1 MVTVLLPHC
10 ACGEDDPAEG
20 RVRWEG
26 CVPRRQVR
34 EGPVC
39 LLKCPRFTETILC
52 NPREFS
58 RPEYW
63 SGQPFPSPGD
73 LPNPGIKPGSPALQA
88 DSFLSVY
95 FLATSFRTLGRI
107 PSCPGIVPTLA
118 VNLPS
123 TCRQILH
130 QLSHREAQEHCSGY
144 PIPSPADLP
153 DPGIEPRSPALQ
165 ADSLPTDPSGKPR
178 TETTETTYPTSL
190 LENQRRKAD
199 SLLLV
204 RDLDSLICVSLHRNH
219 RSNFHS
225 GIWRH
230 PRHTCEER
238 AQL

>member
-1 MVTVLLPHC
+1 MLPHC
-10 ACGEDDPAEG
+10 ACGKDDPAEG

-34 EGPVC
+34 SA
-39 LLKCPRFTETILC
+39 LD
-52 NPREFS
+52 S
-58 RPEYW
+58 QRPFFATPW
-63 SGQPFPSPGD
+63 NSPGQNTGVGS
-73 LPNPGIKPGSPALQA
+73 LSLLQGIFPTQGSN
-88 DSFLSVY
+88 
-95 FLATSFRTLGRI
+95 LGLLR
-107 PSCPGIVPTLA
+107 
-118 VNLPS
+118 
-123 TCRQILH
+123 CRQILH

-165 ADSLPTDPSGKPR
+165 ADSSPTDPSGKPR